1 MSHFENYQNVSQFY
15 ENTRTAVGVDI
26 IRNHLENGELPIN
39 KQLLLDAGCGT
50 GLYSAALVN
59 HVRKI
64 EAIDL
69 NARMLKIAKEKMESE
84 EKKGLINFYI
94 SSIDSLP
101 LDNDT
106 VDAVMINQ
114 VLHHLPDNS
123 TGGWVHHVKVFREF
137 WRVLKS
143 GGMLIINSCSPEQI
157 ECGFWF
163 YNLIP
168 EAKEKM
174 TQKVINLRDLNNLL
188 KHCGFSNTVQE
199 INMDLVLQ
207 SDAYFNSDG
216 IFNADWRSGDSIWSL
231 VPEEILSEVLI
242 KANKMHKE
250 GKLEAYLKHHD
261 QNRKTTG
268 QVTFS
273 ISKNNLRRCSH
284 N

>member
-1 MSHFENYQNVSQFY
+1 MSHFENYQNISRFY
-15 ENTRTAVGVDI
+15 ENTRTAVGIDI
-26 IRNHLENGELPIN
+26 IRNHLENGELPID
-39 KQLLLDAGCGT
+39 KQLLVDAGCGT

-69 NARMLKIAKEKMESE
+69 NAEMLKIAKEKMKSE

-101 LDNDT
+101 LDDDIA
-106 VDAVMINQ
+106 DAVMINQ

-123 TGGWVHHVKVFREF
+123 TSGWANHEKVFREF

-157 ECGFWF
+157 VCGFWF

-168 EAKEKM
+168 EAKQKM
-174 TQKVINLRDLNNLL
+174 TQKVINLSDLNNLL
-188 KHCGFSNTVQE
+188 KNCGFSNTVQE
-199 INMDLVLQ
+199 VNMDLVLQ
-207 SDAYFNSDG
+207 SDAYFYADG

-242 KANKMHKE
+242 KANKMLKDGE
-250 GKLEAYLKHHD
+250 LDAYLKHHD
-261 QNRKTTG
+261 QNRKNTG
-268 QVTFS
+268 QFTFS
-273 ISKNNLRRCSH
+273 ISRK
-284 N
+284 

>member
-1 MSHFENYQNVSQFY
+1 MSHFENYQNVSRFY
-15 ENTRTAVGVDI
+15 DNTRTAVGVDI
-26 IRNHLENGELPIN
+26 ILNQLENGELPIN
-39 KQLLLDAGCGT
+39 KQLLVDAGCGT
-50 GLYSAALVN
+50 GLYSAALVKN
-59 HVRKI
+59 VRKI

-69 NARMLKIAKEKMESE
+69 NAGMLKIAKEKMKLEG
-84 EKKGLINFYI
+84 KNGLINFHI

-106 VDAVMINQ
+106 ADAVMINQ
-114 VLHHLPDNS
+114 VLHHLPDNL
-123 TGGWVHHVKVFREF
+123 TRGWTHHEKVFREF

-168 EAKEKM
+168 EAKQKM
-174 TQKVINLRDLNNLL
+174 TQKVINLSDLNNLL
-188 KHCGFSNTVQE
+188 KNCGFSNTIQE
-199 INMDLVLQ
+199 VNLDLVLQ
-207 SDAYFNSDG
+207 RDAYFCSDG

-242 KANKMHKE
+242 KANKMLKDGE
-250 GKLEAYLKHHD
+250 LDAYLKHHD
-261 QNRKTTG
+261 QNRKNTG

-273 ISKNNLRRCSH
+273 ISRK
-284 N
+284 

>member
-1 MSHFENYQNVSQFY
+1 MSHFENYQHVSRFY
-15 ENTRTAVGVDI
+15 DNTRTAVGVDI
-26 IRNHLENGELPIN
+26 IRNQLQNGELPIN
-39 KQLLLDAGCGT
+39 KQLLVDAGCGT

-69 NARMLKIAKEKMESE
+69 NAGMLKIAKEKMKLEG
-84 EKKGLINFYI
+84 KNGLINFHI

-106 VDAVMINQ
+106 ADAVMINQ
-114 VLHHLPDNS
+114 VLHHLPDNL
-123 TGGWVHHVKVFREF
+123 TRGWTHHEKVFREF

-168 EAKEKM
+168 EAKQKM
-174 TQKVINLRDLNNLL
+174 TQKVINISDLNNLL
-188 KHCGFSNTVQE
+188 KNCGFSNTVQE
-199 INMDLVLQ
+199 VNMDLVLQ
-207 SDAYFNSDG
+207 SDAYFYSDG

-250 GKLEAYLKHHD
+250 GELKAYLKHHD

-273 ISKNNLRRCSH
+273 ISRK
-284 N
+284 

>member
-1 MSHFENYQNVSQFY
+1 MSHFENYQHVSRFY
-15 ENTRTAVGVDI
+15 DNTRTAVGVDI
-26 IRNHLENGELPIN
+26 IRNQLQNGELPIN
-39 KQLLLDAGCGT
+39 KQLLVDAGCGT
-50 GLYSAALVN
+50 GLYSAALVKN
-59 HVRKI
+59 VRKI

-69 NARMLKIAKEKMESE
+69 NAGMLKIAKDKMKLE
-84 EKKGLINFYI
+84 EKNGLINFYI

-101 LDNDT
+101 LDDNT
-106 VDAVMINQ
+106 ADAVMINQ

-123 TGGWVHHVKVFREF
+123 TSGWANHEKVFREF
-137 WRVLKS
+137 WRVLKP

-168 EAKEKM
+168 EAMQKM
-174 TQKVINLRDLNNLL
+174 TLKVIHLSDLNNLL
-188 KHCGFSNTVQE
+188 KKCGFLNTVQE
-199 INMDLVLQ
+199 VNMDLVLQ

-231 VPEEILSEVLI
+231 VPEKILSEVLI

-250 GKLEAYLKHHD
+250 GELGSYLKHHD
-261 QNRKTTG
+261 QNRKNTG

-273 ISKNNLRRCSH
+273 ISKK
-284 N
+284 

>member
-1 MSHFENYQNVSQFY
+1 MSHFENYQNVSRFY
-15 ENTRTAVGVDI
+15 DNTRTAVGVDL
-26 IRNHLENGELPIN
+26 IRNQLENGELPIN
-39 KQLLLDAGCGT
+39 KQLLVDAGCGT
-50 GLYSAALVN
+50 GLYSAAIVN
-59 HVRKI
+59 NVRKI

-69 NARMLKIAKEKMESE
+69 NAGMLKIAKDKMKLE

-101 LDNDT
+101 LDDDT
-106 VDAVMINQ
+106 ADAVMINQ

-123 TGGWVHHVKVFREF
+123 TSGWANHEKVFREF

-168 EAKEKM
+168 EAMQKM
-174 TQKVINLRDLNNLL
+174 TLKVIHLSDLNNLL
-188 KHCGFSNTVQE
+188 KSCGFSNTVQE
-199 INMDLVLQ
+199 VNMDLVLQ
-207 SDAYFNSDG
+207 SDAYFYADG

-231 VPEEILSEVLI
+231 VPEEILSIVLK
-242 KANKMHKE
+242 KALKMHKN

-273 ISKNNLRRCSH
+273 ISRK
-284 N
+284 

>member
-1 MSHFENYQNVSQFY
+1 MSHFENYQNVSRFY
-15 ENTRTAVGVDI
+15 DNTRTAVGVDL
-26 IRNHLENGELPIN
+26 IRNQLENSELPIN
-39 KQLLLDAGCGT
+39 KQLLVDAGCGT
-50 GLYSAALVN
+50 GLYSAAIVKN
-59 HVRKI
+59 VRII

-69 NARMLKIAKEKMESE
+69 NAGMLKIAKDKMKLE

-101 LDNDT
+101 LDDDT
-106 VDAVMINQ
+106 ADAVMINQ

-123 TGGWVHHVKVFREF
+123 TSGWANHEKVFREF

-168 EAKEKM
+168 EAMQKM
-174 TQKVINLRDLNNLL
+174 TLKVIPLSDLNNLL
-188 KHCGFSNTVQE
+188 KNCGFLNTVQE
-199 INMDLVLQ
+199 VNMDLVLQ
-207 SDAYFNSDG
+207 SDAYFYADG

-231 VPEEILSEVLI
+231 VPEEILSKVL
-242 KANKMHKE
+242 KKVFKMHKD

-273 ISKNNLRRCSH
+273 ISRK
-284 N
+284 